1 MFSFLFMA
9 GFVTTGTGNTGFAAF
24 VLLNLRRRRTRRR
37 RFGFGFRSRTFST
50 VLSPSFPSAVSF
62 DWLVLCFGKRLV
74 SQNSTAGFLSLLLSV
89 FFSLDSVLGSF
100 SFINITMATRRRVPV
115 FNLAFR
121 NPSLAGLALR
131 VLAAVSAVGSGVLGD
146 FVSLGPV
153 DQPGLVQ
160 NGSAACVSAQGPG
173 ADSCLLVEGR
183 PVAALVP
190 VPTASLGAVVKH
202 RAVVGVRVVALH
214 LVGAPEDGVGV
225 VHGRELAV
233 DDALVRH
240 AEHAS
245 AAVFF
250 QGPAADELVLVE
262 GCSWLALVSVG
273 FACGGVWE
281 REQRGR

>member
-24 VLLNLRRRRTRRR
+24 VLLKLRRRRTRRR

-50 VLSPSFPSAVSF
+50 VLSASFPSALSF

-100 SFINITMATRRRVPV
+100 SFIITMATRGRDAI

-121 NPSLAGLALR
+121 NPSLAGLALS
-131 VLAAVSAVGSGVLGD
+131 VVAAVSAVGSGVLGG

-160 NGSAACVSAQGPG
+160 NGSTACVSAQGPG

-214 LVGAPEDGVGV
+214 LVGAPEVGVGV

-233 DDALVRH
+233 DDALVGH

-262 GCSWLALVSVG
+262 GCSWLALMSVG

>member
-50 VLSPSFPSAVSF
+50 VLSASFPSALSF

-100 SFINITMATRRRVPV
+100 SFIITMATRGRDAI

-121 NPSLAGLALR
+121 NPSLAGLALSM
-131 VLAAVSAVGSGVLGD
+131 VAAVSAVGSGVLGG

-153 DQPGLVQ
+153 DQPRLVQ
-160 NGSAACVSAQGPG
+160 NGSTACVSAQGPG

-214 LVGAPEDGVGV
+214 LVGAPEVGVGV

-233 DDALVRH
+233 DDALVGH

>member
-37 RFGFGFRSRTFST
+37 RFEFGFRSRTFST
-50 VLSPSFPSAVSF
+50 VLSASFPSALSF

-89 FFSLDSVLGSF
+89 FFSLDSVLGSL
-100 SFINITMATRRRVPV
+100 SFIITMATRGRDAI

-121 NPSLAGLALR
+121 NPSLAGLALSM
-131 VLAAVSAVGSGVLGD
+131 VAAVSAVGSGVLGG

-160 NGSAACVSAQGPG
+160 NGSTPCVSAQGPG

-214 LVGAPEDGVGV
+214 LVGAPEVGVGV

-233 DDALVRH
+233 DDALVGH